1 MLIRAGTSTSRRDQ
15 TEGDEA
21 GHGAWPARWSW
32 ALGRARAAATVLA
45 LAWVLGGCS
54 EGPEAGSGQAAPGG
68 TAGVGGARPVGGGD
82 GRAVVR
88 SVVMVCLDTL
98 RADRLEAYGYGRPTS
113 PNLDALA
120 SRSVVFDQ
128 ARAQAPQTA
137 PSHASLFT
145 SEYPG
150 AHGIINV
157 HGSNPEM
164 RKLPAGVTTL
174 AEFLS
179 QQGITTAAFVSGGN
193 LTRRMDMHRG
203 FGLWDERNED
213 IAQRLAAAVAW
224 LDQHQDRPF
233 FLFIHSYQV
242 HAPYLPP
249 PEYQG
254 PFVDPDYA
262 GPLRERLER
271 YLALPPEAQWEG
283 GVGADYW
290 EGLLD
295 FDAADVRFLS
305 DLYDAEI
312 AYTDAAIRG
321 LLEAVLTTRRA
332 GDTALVVLSDHG
344 EEFAEHDKFQHD
356 QVFEEHLRVPL
367 MLRMPGGLERAGWSG
382 RVRSPVTLV
391 DVAPTLA
398 DLMIGR
404 WPSGWQGQSLRP
416 LMDPATREAADRAP
430 PRPVFSRLVRDP
442 GPQIYR
448 SVVWNGW
455 KYIHR
460 WQQDI
465 DRTWESLFHLEEDPG
480 ERRDL
485 IASDDPDI
493 RRSLDRLREL
503 LEVHTRQSAARAQ
516 LLGEGESV
524 ELDPEQRALLE
535 ALGYLGNDEPGAR

>member
-242 HAPYLPP
+242 QAPYLPP

-254 PFVDPDYA
+254 PFVHPDYA
-262 GPLRERLER
+262 DLVPASLGSPLEHLIRTSRASVVAIRDIDPASQRRVREERARWVATLLEEADAAMGQSDPARAERLLTNAKVIAMVSPKVEDA
-271 YLALPPEAQWEG
+271 LASALDAQG
-283 GVGADYW
+283 
-290 EGLLD
+290 
-295 FDAADVRFLS
+295 RN
-305 DLYDAEI
+305 
-312 AYTDAAIRG
+312 
-321 LLEAVLTTRRA
+321 
-332 GDTALVVLSDHG
+332 
-344 EEFAEHDKFQHD
+344 EE
-356 QVFEEHLRVPL
+356 
-367 MLRMPGGLERAGWSG
+367 
-382 RVRSPVTLV
+382 
-391 DVAPTLA
+391 
-398 DLMIGR
+398 
-404 WPSGWQGQSLRP
+404 
-416 LMDPATREAADRAP
+416 ADR
-430 PRPVFSRLVRDP
+430 
-442 GPQIYR
+442 
-448 SVVWNGW
+448 
-455 KYIHR
+455 H
-460 WQQDI
+460 
-465 DRTWESLFHLEEDPG
+465 
-480 ERRDL
+480 
-485 IASDDPDI
+485 
-493 RRSLDRLREL
+493 
-503 LEVHTRQSAARAQ
+503 
-516 LLGEGESV
+516 
-524 ELDPEQRALLE
+524 RAL
-535 ALGYLGNDEPGAR
+535 ARWLRNELA